1 MKKILLL
8 SISILCLI
16 PAVAQ
21 NSFDYFRRTPRK
33 QLEAEITQLQLR
45 LDSLQQKYD
54 SLERD
59 FYIQDSILFTYL
71 PDTTQ
76 TETQTI
82 ALEYTSE
89 VSDSLLHLWYK
100 NSYSGDIDIL
110 SEYNLDSV
118 KFISNVSDEEMI
130 KRIEAM
136 NSFIYLP
143 FNETVKN
150 SCILYAEKM
159 PSRMNKVLGLSQY
172 YFPMFEEVLNR
183 YGLPLELKYMAVIE
197 SMLNPVATSRAGA
210 KGMWQFM
217 YTTARS
223 YKLEINSY
231 VDERLDVE
239 KAMDAAARYLRDAYK
254 IFGDWP
260 LAISSYNCGA
270 GNVSKAIRRA
280 GGSRDFWSI
289 YPFLPRETRGY
300 VPAFVG
306 AMYAMT
312 YSKEYGLEYQEVGMP
327 VQTDT
332 FMINKNL
339 HFKQIH
345 ELVGVP
351 MEDLKNLNPQYLHD
365 IIPGANH
372 EYVLKLPYTWT
383 NAFVDVPRDTLY
395 KHKADSLLSEK
406 VVKDVQNA
414 GKNSGRIAYRVKS
427 GDYLG
432 KIAQKYR
439 VSVTQLKRWNNL
451 RSNSIRVGQILYIY
465 GASPSAASSS
475 TSSSNVSSSNTSN
488 TSSSAGTGGQGSYYT
503 VKSGDSLYTI
513 AKKYPGVSA
522 ENIKQANGLTSN
534 NIRPGQRLK
543 IPSR

>member
-59 FYIQDSILFTYL
+59 YYIQDSILFTYL

-159 PSRMNKVLGLSQY
+159 PSR
-172 YFPMFEEVLNR
+172 
-183 YGLPLELKYMAVIE
+183 
-197 SMLNPVATSRAGA
+197 
-210 KGMWQFM
+210 
-217 YTTARS
+217 
-223 YKLEINSY
+223 
-231 VDERLDVE
+231 
-239 KAMDAAARYLRDAYK
+239 
-254 IFGDWP
+254 
-260 LAISSYNCGA
+260 
-270 GNVSKAIRRA
+270 
-280 GGSRDFWSI
+280 
-289 YPFLPRETRGY
+289 
-300 VPAFVG
+300 
-306 AMYAMT
+306 
-312 YSKEYGLEYQEVGMP
+312 
-327 VQTDT
+327 
-332 FMINKNL
+332 
-339 HFKQIH
+339 
-345 ELVGVP
+345 
-351 MEDLKNLNPQYLHD
+351 
-365 IIPGANH
+365 
-372 EYVLKLPYTWT
+372 
-383 NAFVDVPRDTLY
+383 
-395 KHKADSLLSEK
+395 
-406 VVKDVQNA
+406 
-414 GKNSGRIAYRVKS
+414 SGR
-427 GDYLG
+427 
-432 KIAQKYR
+432 
-439 VSVTQLKRWNNL
+439 
-451 RSNSIRVGQILYIY
+451 
-465 GASPSAASSS
+465 
-475 TSSSNVSSSNTSN
+475 
-488 TSSSAGTGGQGSYYT
+488 
-503 VKSGDSLYTI
+503 
-513 AKKYPGVSA
+513 
-522 ENIKQANGLTSN
+522 
-534 NIRPGQRLK
+534 
-543 IPSR
+543 